1 MTDKVGDLI
10 GNRSNEEIKLLRQT
24 AQMILLILVA
34 AALYVARDLVLPI
47 ILAALLSLTFVPL
60 VRKLKRAGIPEP
72 LTSFLLIGSIAGS
85 LAIAIYFGSA
95 PVSDM
100 IAKTPEIGAEL
111 RAKLTQM
118 SSTVEAV
125 KSATE
130 EVENMTEQVTG
141 EDTPKVVIK
150 EPGILSNAADWL
162 SQIGAT
168 IAISLV
174 LTFFVLASSTLFHE
188 KLISS
193 YGRLSDKKR
202 ALQKTYEIE
211 AKISRYL
218 LTVTT
223 INLCLGGVIATALW
237 LYGFANP
244 LVWGLLAAGL
254 NFLPFIGALIGTV
267 LITVF
272 AILQFDTLS
281 AAIPVPLI
289 YYMCT
294 LIEGQFITPYILGK
308 RLEFNTVA
316 ILLAL
321 TIWGWLWGVPGILI
335 SVPILVVIKELTA
348 DSKRWGTLS
357 NFISAKRTLDQP

>member
-1 MTDKVGDLI
+1 MADFQHD
-10 GNRSNEEIKLLRQT
+10 EIKRLRQT
-24 AQMILLILVA
+24 SQLILLILAA

-47 ILAALLSLTFVPL
+47 ILAALLSLTFIPL

-72 LTSFLLIGSIAGS
+72 LTSFLLIGSITVA
-85 LAIAIYFGSA
+85 LATAIYFGST

-100 IAKTPEIGAEL
+100 IAKAPEIGAEL
-111 RAKLTQM
+111 RSKLTQM

-130 EVENMTEQVTG
+130 EVESMTEQVTG
-141 EDTPKVVIK
+141 ETTPKVIIK
-150 EPGILSNAADWL
+150 EPGILSSAADWL

-193 YGRLSDKKR
+193 YVRLSDKKR

-223 INLCLGGVIATALW
+223 INLCLGGVIAAGLW

-244 LVWGLLAAGL
+244 LIWGLLAAGL
-254 NFLPFIGALIGTV
+254 NFLPFIGALVGTV
-267 LITVF
+267 LITIF
-272 AILQFDTLS
+272 SILQFDTLS
-281 AAIPVPLI
+281 AALPVPLI
-289 YYMCT
+289 YYSCT
-294 LIEGQFITPYILGK
+294 LLEGQIITPYILGK

-348 DSKRWGTLS
+348 DSERWSVLS
-357 NFISAKRTLDQP
+357 NFISAKRNSEKT